1 MESLTLASV
10 AVMFLGFHNHLGILY
25 LKLSVFQ
32 WEKEGLLSL
41 IYRTENRD
49 SEL

>member
-1 MESLTLASV
+1 MESLTLAGI
-10 AVMFLGFHNHLGILY
+10 AVTFLGFHNRLGILY

-41 IYRTENRD
+41 ICRTENRA

>member
-1 MESLTLASV
+1 MESLTLPSV
-10 AVMFLGFHNHLGILY
+10 AVMILGFHNRLGILY

-32 WEKEGLLSL
+32 WEKEGLLFL